1 MKKFMRDKKISKL
14 LLLFYFSYLFTLLGM
29 ENPDLS
35 KRLSI
40 IYDDSSIK
48 PEKTMTIFNHKDEL
62 KFHRS
67 WCEVVP
73 GIIMI
78 TPDNKGVVIGVS
90 GRVLY
95 SSFDKEDDREPECI
109 IKHPEVKHSPLIAM
123 AQKEDKSLLVV
134 SAGNYINSEKNA
146 VSEYFIY
153 SSSHGFSKLHNLN
166 WPIQAISLDATGNT
180 LAIAGLQAVM
190 VIDFESQ
197 KHDMATFKKEFRS
210 ENWIID
216 IAMNPKGSAVIA
228 VGSQK
233 GIQWMH
239 MSKKEGNVD
248 LANLK
253 QIDVHEKD
261 IKKIYY
267 PSLGEF
273 FYLTQDGRAK
283 IVDMYSLLENN
294 GEELKSTPFGDS
306 SKVYDMVVGDPSEHV
321 ATAHWTNN
329 IRLAGDI
336 RKKIEIYR
344 KEKDDLYIN
353 KFILDASALED
364 RYVYITSQGKRDI
377 GDGHLLMVALRDRY
391 VAALGSDGKMFLW
404 KLPLKRTPY
413 AKLDQKE
420 GYEHQGKT
428 VEEKAIELQAVT
440 RHISEKKHNSPAKRF
455 SVSNPSIAT
464 TSTADS
470 EKKKRS
476 PRDQLVENFKRTFS
490 NSSAANSRES
500 SPVRKELAK
509 DADNIKYSPRSASE
523 PVLKNS
529 TDKG

>member
-1 MKKFMRDKKISKL
+1 MKKSIYNKKTSKL
-14 LLLFYFSYLFTLLGM
+14 LLIFYFSYSLTLLGM

-40 IYDDSSIK
+40 IYDDSSVK
-48 PEKTMTIFNHKDEL
+48 PEKIITIFDPKKELALHK
-62 KFHRS
+62 S

-73 GIIMI
+73 GTIMI
-78 TPDNKGVVIGVS
+78 TPDNKGVVIGAS

-95 SSFDKEDDREPECI
+95 SSFDKADDREPECI

-123 AQKEDKSLLVV
+123 AQKEDKSLLIV

-153 SSSHGFSKLHNLN
+153 SSSHGFCKLHNLS

-180 LAIAGLQAVM
+180 LAIAGWQAVM

-197 KHDMATFKKEFRS
+197 KHDMATFKKKFRS

-228 VGSQK
+228 VGSQE

-239 MSKKEGNVD
+239 MSKKEGSVD
-248 LANLK
+248 LTNLK

-306 SKVYDMVVGDPSEHV
+306 SKVYDMVAGDPSEHV
-321 ATAHWTNN
+321 ATAHWTDNT
-329 IRLAGDI
+329 RLAGDI
-336 RKKIEIYR
+336 RKKIEVYC
-344 KEKDDLYIN
+344 KEKDDSYIH
-353 KFILDASALED
+353 KFVLDASALED
-364 RYVYITSQGKRDI
+364 RYVYITSQGQRDI
-377 GDGHLLMVALRDRY
+377 GDGHLLRVALRGGEW

-404 KLPLKRTPY
+404 KLPAKRTLY

-420 GYEHQGKT
+420 EHQGKT

-440 RHISEKKHNSPAKRF
+440 RHISEKKHAGTKRF
-455 SVSNPSIAT
+455 SVSNPTIGT
-464 TSTADS
+464 NSTADS

-490 NSSAANSRES
+490 NSSAASSRES
-500 SPVRKELAK
+500 SPVRKELSK
-509 DADNIKYSPRSASE
+509 DADNIKYSPRSASD